1 MGMWDLMEDTRNPP
15 QHMSAYMK
23 YRYGGWIPSIPAIAS
38 TGSYALSPLTS
49 PVKNCFRIASVSST
63 TQYYVVEY
71 RKRNETFERSLP
83 GEGLLVYR
91 INTECTGNA
100 QGPPDEVYVYRPFG
114 TPSSPGIIVRAAYN
128 ADYGQVAL
136 TDSTNPSGFLAD
148 GSRGGLH
155 LTEVGYLGDSIT
167 FRVSFPQEAQL
178 SVDTRAVDF
187 RGVSGSLPTRD
198 TTFFV
203 RNIGFA
209 TDSVEV
215 TLAHGNVTPDS
226 AIAISPSHFALGAGD
241 SAGVTF
247 TIRPPLL
254 KPQSLQCRGPYPFP
268 VWPGTD
274 SFLESHAV
282 PDHSATDV
290 AGSERLPATFALDQN
305 YPNPFNPTTTIR
317 YHLPAPAD
325 VRLGVYDLLGRE
337 VAVLVNGTKDAGTHE
352 VTFSAGNGWITGGRS
367 TGLASGVFICK
378 IVAGGSVLTRK
389 LLFLQ

>member
-1 MGMWDLMEDTRNPP
+1 M
-15 QHMSAYMK
+15 
-23 YRYGGWIPSIPAIAS
+23 
-38 TGSYALSPLTS
+38 
-49 PVKNCFRIASVSST
+49 
-63 TQYYVVEY
+63 EY

-254 KPQSLQCRGPYPFP
+254 KPQFYS
-268 VWPGTD
+268 
-274 SFLESHAV
+274 AV
-282 PDHSATDV
+282 VRIHSRFGQGQTLFSKAMLFQITAATDV